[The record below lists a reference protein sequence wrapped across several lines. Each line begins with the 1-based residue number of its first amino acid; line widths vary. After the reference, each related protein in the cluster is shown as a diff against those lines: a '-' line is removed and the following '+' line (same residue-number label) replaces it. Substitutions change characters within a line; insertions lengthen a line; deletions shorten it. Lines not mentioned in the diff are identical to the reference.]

1 MTASLLLAQASPH
14 PQLLSSPLHLIL
26 PLAVPL
32 VPLSAPKV
40 QLSASSCCS
49 VLVVGAGF
57 SAERAGSRQKTVC
70 GGGAGVDSL
79 TEGAGKRVGLCV
91 ESSDTP
97 G

>member
-1 MTASLLLAQASPH
+1 MTAALLLTQACPH
-14 PQLLSSPLHLIL
+14 PPLLSSPSHLIL

-40 QLSASSCCS
+40 QLSASSCCG

-70 GGGAGVDSL
+70 GGGAGVETL
-79 TEGAGKRVGLCV
+79 TEGSGKQAGLWV
-91 ESSDTP
+91 ESSDSP